1 MVALLAFGALLL
13 VASFALDADDAAPPP
28 VRLGPL
34 VTVGLVSGL
43 AAFGLGGAT
52 VLRHSDAEASTAV
65 VAALALAA
73 LVGAAAVRLA
83 RRLMPEEPPAA
94 PAVGDFGTVVTGIPA
109 GGTGTV
115 VLQRG
120 RRDALAARSSIPV
133 PVGTTVHVVAV
144 TGPGSLVVESV
155 GV

>member
-1 MVALLAFGALLL
+1 MVALLAFGVLLL
-13 VASFALDADDAAPPP
+13 VASFAVDAEDGAPPP

-65 VAALALAA
+65 VVGLVLAA

-83 RRLMPEEPPAA
+83 RRLLPEEPPAA
-94 PAVGDFGTVVTGIPA
+94 PAVGDFATVVTGIPA
-109 GGTGTV
+109 GGAGAV

-120 RRDALAARSSIPV
+120 RRDALAARSSSPV
-133 PVGTTVHVVAV
+133 PPGTTVHVVEV
-144 TGPGSLVVESV
+144 TGPRSLVVEAI